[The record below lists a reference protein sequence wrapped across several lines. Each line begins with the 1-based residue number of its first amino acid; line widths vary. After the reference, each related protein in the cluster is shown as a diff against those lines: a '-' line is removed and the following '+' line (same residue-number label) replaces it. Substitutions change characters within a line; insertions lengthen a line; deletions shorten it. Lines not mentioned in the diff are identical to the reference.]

1 MRRVVAF
8 QEQRW
13 NINLARQNLL
23 IPLAQARAFLAAA
36 EQTGGII
43 EVETSIGVV
52 RFFPSKYGEQMTK
65 LQSAPPPPVKKEIV
79 RL

>member
-1 MRRVVAF
+1 MGN
-8 QEQRW
+8 QM
-13 NINLARQNLL
+13 ARQSLI

-36 EQTGGII
+36 EQTGGIV

-52 RFFPSKYGEQMTK
+52 RFFPSRYGEQMTK
-65 LQSAPPPPVKKEIV
+65 LQPAPPQPVKKEIV